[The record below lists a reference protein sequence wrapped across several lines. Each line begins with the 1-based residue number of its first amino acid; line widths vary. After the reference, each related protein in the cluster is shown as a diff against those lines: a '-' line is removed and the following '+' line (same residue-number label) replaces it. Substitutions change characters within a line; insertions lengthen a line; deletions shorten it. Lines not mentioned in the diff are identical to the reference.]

1 MRYSL
6 ADDTQLWNI
15 MKSDAEC
22 PLHLLE
28 GVFQEASERGM
39 IRQYVLAVVKK
50 KFGSSERAQELL
62 KMTHEDIIQTGYEGA
77 VKALKEFKPGK
88 GVFTSFLHMKVS
100 QVYGMALEVLMTQ
113 KRQGDV
119 MSYDETI
126 GEDMTFE
133 YYLEDHR
140 HNTERAALD
149 NIHFEQLLS
158 LLSPVQKDTFM
169 RMFKGYTYAEIAEQ
183 LGTKKSAVSE
193 RIKTSFIK
201 MTGKNINL
209 KEIGVFERAS
219 YKENGLRR
227 QGA

>member
-1 MRYSL
+1 MKVRYAL
-6 ADDTQLWNI
+6 ANDKQLWNI
-15 MKSDAEC
+15 MKSDPEC

-28 GVFQEASERGM
+28 GVFQEASERGL
-39 IRQYVLAVVKK
+39 IRQYILAVVKK

-77 VKALKEFKPGK
+77 IKALKQFNPGK
-88 GVFTSFLHMKVS
+88 GVFTSFLYLKIS
-100 QVYGMALEVLMTQ
+100 QVLGQTLDGLQVQ

-119 MSYDETI
+119 LSYDETI
-126 GEDMTFE
+126 GEDKTFE
-133 YYLEDHR
+133 YYLKDQR

-169 RMFKGYTYAEIAEQ
+169 RMFQGYTYTEIAEQ
-183 LGTKKSAVSE
+183 LGTKKSTISE

-201 MTGKNINL
+201 MTGQNINL
-209 KEIGVFERAS
+209 AKLGVFERAS
-219 YKENGLRR
+219 FKE
-227 QGA
+227 GA